1 MKEEFYGKM
10 IEWIENI
17 GNLAS
22 SEIPEFVREV
32 ATYGFYGNLFES
44 VIWIILL
51 SVGIEARRR
60 LRNCMQVV
68 QKENAEL
75 RKDKI
80 SFRSERDT
88 DGYMIGMAVICLVCF
103 AFVIGFCN
111 CVENCIKAKVS
122 PKLYVIERFLCSK
135 K

>member
-51 SVGIEARRR
+51 SVGI
-60 LRNCMQVV
+60 
-68 QKENAEL
+68 K
-75 RKDKI
+75 
-80 SFRSERDT
+80 
-88 DGYMIGMAVICLVCF
+88 
-103 AFVIGFCN
+103 
-111 CVENCIKAKVS
+111 
-122 PKLYVIERFLCSK
+122 KLYAGCTERKC
-135 K
+135 